1 MDNKN
6 LMPQQ
11 AQPIERIA
19 TGQLPSEL
27 MELSEEALQLHNVQV
42 HGVGASFG
50 HNWKNCE
57 LCSYDGDDAE

>member
-27 MELSEEALQLHNVQV
+27 MELSEEALQLH
-42 HGVGASFG
+42 HGGERVGISTSISF
-50 HNWKNCE
+50 HPTSCF
-57 LCSYDGDDAE
+57 CSYDGDDAE